1 MRFGAEIM
9 NKCLTGPAFTKEALI
24 KLRNFSTAQ
33 VELSLELLVAQPLG
47 ICKITTYVDP
57 ELNFRNLDLTYL
69 NGKNTTRTVTIL
81 TKDELKE
88 TSFTMNR
95 DEEI

>member
-1 MRFGAEIM
+1 MR
-9 NKCLTGPAFTKEALI
+9 NCLTGLVFTKEALI

-33 VELSLELLVAQPLG
+33 RELVKELLLAQPLG

-57 ELNFRNLDLTYL
+57 KLNFKNLDLTYE
-69 NGKNTTRTVTIL
+69 NGRTSTRTVTIL

-88 TSFTMNR
+88 TL
-95 DEEI
+95 